1 MSLGILLGKIDKAGV
16 VLEGFILQLWF
27 CCNLPFRTIEMRFLF
42 HQFRIIYIILQVSF
56 TSYLQV
62 YYPRLLVIGLS
73 RFCLLSDISDVLGS
87 EYRTVSGV
95 AGPLVILEKV
105 KVYYS
110 PPVMSINFCKWIAV
124 TMQLI
129 TVCVLEVYV

>member
-1 MSLGILLGKIDKAGV
+1 M
-16 VLEGFILQLWF
+16 
-27 CCNLPFRTIEMRFLF
+27 
-42 HQFRIIYIILQVSF
+42 
-56 TSYLQV
+56 
-62 YYPRLLVIGLS
+62 
-73 RFCLLSDISDVLGS
+73 SDVLSS

-129 TVCVLEVYV
+129 TVCVLEV